1 MAFAHELYGGPPPS
15 QPSPAAAA
23 LGVPNQPGTPE
34 MNPRTPNATGAK
46 VRAFQSPTF
55 ALVALIA
62 LAALLINFSVRFE
75 VSG

>member
-23 LGVPNQPGTPE
+23 LGVPNQGAPE

-46 VRAFQSPTF
+46 GLALQNPTF
-55 ALVALIA
+55 ALVALLA